1 MTEKQMRSETEEADR
16 AWIVEYGLEAPQEK
30 RDSAWLKPRHLYL
43 ISLGGCIG
51 TAYLV
56 GSGRTLARGCPAMTL
71 SAFVII
77 CSVVWVFSTL
87 LLEIA
92 AYIPLHGAAPDFY
105 STAFL
110 SKSFGFALGWNYW
123 YAYAILV
130 PFEITTATLIIQY
143 WDPPVN
149 VAIFITILMVIIV
162 GLNYL
167 PVASSGEAE
176 FAFSSLKLSLL
187 LGLIILSIVLASG
200 GGPSGDRV
208 GFRYWHDPGPANT
221 WIIEGN
227 AGLFVS
233 FLGTLVSVIL
243 PLSFAVEM
251 VATTGGETRSPR
263 KTIPVAAKAFVVRL
277 VVFYVLP
284 ILAVALTCPS
294 NAEELTSRGARAR
307 ASPFVVGIKHAGIK
321 VLDHIVNAVILC
333 SAWSAGNIY
342 TYLAS
347 RSIYSLAVAGNAPQI
362 FAKTNRWGVPYF
374 AVTSCAVIA
383 LLAYLSVSSG
393 AGVVFNWFVNMINMA
408 AYFSWI
414 LCSLSYL
421 RFRKAL
427 EFQGIDHK
435 TLPYVSIC
443 GKPGA
448 WLCIVFFTIVGLLNG
463 FYTFFP
469 SQWNVSDFMT
479 AYVGTLLFVVL
490 YIGHRFTVGRKEPW
504 FIPVDEIDLTG
515 AKTEEEIEGTPPV
528 ENGGSTSTT
537 KDYSKYPDSFP
548 AKIWQSR
555 SGKN

>member
-1 MTEKQMRSETEEADR
+1 MTEKQMTGETEEADR
-16 AWIVEYGLEAPQEK
+16 MWIIENGPEAPQEK

-56 GSGRTLARGCPAMTL
+56 GSGRTLARGGPAMTL

-105 STAFL
+105 STTFL
-110 SKSFGFALGWNYW
+110 SQSFGFALGWNYW
-123 YAYAILV
+123 YAYAILI

-149 VAIFITILMVIIV
+149 DAIFITILMVIIV

-187 LGLIILSIVLASG
+187 LGLIILSIVLAAG

-233 FLGTLVSVIL
+233 FLGALVSVIL

-251 VATTGGETRSPR
+251 VATTGGETRRPR
-263 KTIPVAAKAFVVRL
+263 KTIPVAAKAFVIRL
-277 VVFYVLP
+277 IVFYVLP
-284 ILAVALTCPS
+284 ILAVTLTCPS
-294 NAEELTSRGARAR
+294 NAEELTSGGAGAG

-321 VLDHIVNAVILC
+321 VLDHIVNTVILC

-342 TYLAS
+342 MYLAS
-347 RSIYSLAVAGNAPQI
+347 RSIYSLAVAGNAPKI

-383 LLAYLSVSSG
+383 LLSYLSVSSS

-448 WLCIVFFTIVGLLNG
+448 WLCIVFFTVVGLLNG

-479 AYVGTLLFVVL
+479 AYVGTLLFVIL
-490 YIGHRFTVGRKEPW
+490 YIGHRFTIGRKEPW
-504 FIPVDEIDLTG
+504 FIPVGQIDLTG
-515 AKTEEEIEGTPPV
+515 AKAEEEVEGTPAA

-537 KDYSKYPDSFP
+537 RDYSKYLDSFP
-548 AKIWQSR
+548 SKVWQSM